1 MPHSALQDILI
12 LLSAAVVVVTFFR
25 KLNLSPVLG
34 YLFAGILIGPYG
46 LELITY
52 NSTTAYLAE
61 FGVVF
66 LLFYIGLELSLER
79 LKSMWRYVFG
89 LGALQVILT
98 SVAFIGICLWMG
110 MDHAT
115 AIIIGTG
122 LSLSSTAV
130 VLKVISEQGEEM
142 SKVGRTAI
150 SVLIFQDIIVVFLLV
165 LVPLLKRDAESILPA
180 LGMAGLKAL
189 GALIVIAAVG
199 RFLIKP
205 LFNFIGA
212 LKSEEVFSATTLLVV
227 LLSAFATE
235 HFGLSLALGAFLA
248 GLMMAETEFRHQVEA
263 DILPYKSLLL
273 GLFFLSIGMLMDIDL
288 LRAQIGTIL
297 LLSAVVLAVKGG
309 IIFLLCRLFG
319 FKNGSALHSALLLA
333 QIGEFAFILFGL
345 ANRQHLLADET
356 HQMLLVA
363 VSLTM
368 ALTPLMSI
376 LGKRIARR
384 LKRNLKL
391 TQEELE
397 HETSDL
403 SSHIIVAGF
412 GRVGR
417 VASKVLLAQKEPF
430 IAIDSDIRNVRDGR
444 KLGIPVV
451 YGDASNPEVLH
462 SLGIKRARALIVTIN
477 DKRASS
483 KIASIASR
491 EIPGLP
497 IIARAWDVEHIKQL
511 EKSGARHAVAE
522 AFEIGLQMVTSSL
535 SLIGNSEQ
543 EVDYILKTFRQED
556 YRLLK
561 ELAAKKAQAS

>member
-12 LLSAAVVVVTFFR
+12 LLSAAIVVVTFFR
-25 KLNLSPVLG
+25 KLHLSPVLG
-34 YLFAGILIGPYG
+34 YLFAGIAIGPYG

-79 LKSMWRYVFG
+79 LKIMWRYVFG
-89 LGALQVILT
+89 LGMLQVALT
-98 SVAFIGICLWMG
+98 SLAFIGICRLIG
-110 MDHAT
+110 LDSAS

-130 VLKVISEQGEEM
+130 VLKVVSEQGEEM

-150 SVLIFQDIIVVFLLV
+150 SILIFQDIIVVFLLV
-165 LVPLLKRDAESILPA
+165 LVPLLKRDTTNIVMS
-180 LGMAGLKAL
+180 LGDAGLKAL
-189 GALIVIAAVG
+189 AALVIIAAVG

-205 LFNFIGA
+205 LFDFIGA
-212 LKSEEVFSATTLLVV
+212 LKSEEIFSATTLLVV
-227 LLSAFATE
+227 LLSAFTTE
-235 HFGLSLALGAFLA
+235 YFGLTMALGAFLA

-288 LRAQIGTIL
+288 LRAEIGTIL
-297 LLSAVVLAVKGG
+297 LLSLVVMTVKGG
-309 IIFLLCRLFG
+309 IIFGLCRLFG
-319 FKNGSALHSALLLA
+319 FKNGTALHSALLLA
-333 QIGEFAFILFGL
+333 QIGEFAFVLFGL
-345 ANRQHLLADET
+345 ANRQHLLPDET
-356 HQMLLVA
+356 HQILLVA

-368 ALTPLMSI
+368 ALTPPMAI

-384 LKRNLKL
+384 LKRNIKL

-403 SSHIIVAGF
+403 RSHIIVAGF

-430 IAIDSDIRNVRDGR
+430 IAIDNDMRNVRDGR
-444 KLGIPVV
+444 KLGLPVV
-451 YGDASNPEVLH
+451 FGDASNPEVLH
-462 SLGIKRARALIVTIN
+462 SLGLKRARALILTIN

-491 EIPGLP
+491 EMPGLP

-535 SLIGNSEQ
+535 NLVGSSEQ
-543 EVDYILKTFRQED
+543 EVEYILKTFRQED

-561 ELAAKKAQAS
+561 ELSARKPA